1 MPPKRRV
8 EINKVR
14 PRHGEPSATTL
25 RELVRYG
32 AELVCLR
39 TNRKLQVYAVLAKEG
54 VNVAVGAGVV

>member
-1 MPPKRRV
+1 V
-8 EINKVR
+8 
-14 PRHGEPSATTL
+14 PSATTL